1 MLPISINSGEPRWFH
16 DFKDRNYM
24 FKDKRGIWNGGYIDE
39 ISSSNLNLDKETC
52 HDCNR
57 IKYVGENCPFLN
69 TYFEKLNKLDFEKT
83 IQKLEK
89 VTEHFNCKDICF
101 VVFEKDDVVCGERQ
115 GIKKWFNEHG
125 VEIKEFKKSV

>member
-1 MLPISINSGEPRWFH
+1 MIVIGLNMLEKIV
-16 DFKDRNYM
+16 
-24 FKDKRGIWNGGYIDE
+24 
-39 ISSSNLNLDKETC
+39 L
-52 HDCNR
+52 
-57 IKYVGENCPFLN
+57 FLN
-69 TYFEKLNKLDFEKT
+69 AYFEKLNKLDFEKT